1 MKAVYALPRQ
11 SLLVKRMVYHPA
23 MKSSCLEE
31 RNMPDLYRRVLS
43 LASVMLLVLLAG
55 CETVPE
61 TGRSQL
67 LLISPAQETQLG
79 LTEFEKLKSST
90 PVSDD
95 AKLNAMLQRVGKR
108 VAAVAPLQNARWEF
122 VLFDDPKTA
131 NAFCLPGGKVGIYTG
146 ILPITKDENGL
157 ATVIGHEVAHAVARH
172 GGERVSQGLLV
183 QMGGEALDAAMS
195 SQPAATRSLILQGY
209 GLGSQV
215 GVILPYSRTQ
225 ELEADE
231 LGLLYMARAGYD
243 PRTAADFWER
253 FSAYTRERGGAPPE
267 FLSTHPVDTRR
278 IAQLESLMP
287 KALAEYRKAGGK

>member
-1 MKAVYALPRQ
+1 MPNLNRR
-11 SLLVKRMVYHPA
+11 LLSPPA
-23 MKSSCLEE
+23 M
-31 RNMPDLYRRVLS
+31 
-43 LASVMLLVLLAG
+43 VLLALLGG

-79 LTEFEKLKSST
+79 LTEFEKLKAST
-90 PVSDD
+90 PISDD
-95 AKLNAMLQRVGKR
+95 AKLNAMLQRVGKK
-108 VAAVAPLQNARWEF
+108 VAAVAPLENARWEF
-122 VLFDDPKTA
+122 VLFDEPKTA
-131 NAFCLPGGKVGIYTG
+131 NAFCLPGGKVGIFTG

-183 QMGGEALDAAMS
+183 QMGGEALESALS
-195 SQPAATRSLILQGY
+195 SQPAATRSLVLQGY
-209 GLGSQV
+209 GLGSRV

-243 PRTAADFWER
+243 PRTAVDFWKR
-253 FSAYTRERGGAPPE
+253 FSAYTGQQGGKPPE

-278 IAQLESLMP
+278 IAQIQSLMP
-287 KALAEYRKAGGK
+287 NALAEYRKTGGK

>member
-1 MKAVYALPRQ
+1 MPTLFRQVIRLSAAL
-11 SLLVKRMVYHPA
+11 LF
-23 MKSSCLEE
+23 
-31 RNMPDLYRRVLS
+31 
-43 LASVMLLVLLAG
+43 VLLAG

-67 LLISPAQETQLG
+67 LLISPTQEAQLG

-90 PVSDD
+90 PISED
-95 AKLNAMLQRVGKR
+95 AELNDMLQRVGKR
-108 VAAVAPLQNARWEF
+108 VAAVAPLKDARWEF

-183 QMGGEALDAAMS
+183 QMGGEALETAMS
-195 SQPAATRSLILQGY
+195 NQPAATRSLVLQGY

-215 GVILPYSRTQ
+215 GIILPYSRTQ
-225 ELEADE
+225 ELEADQ
-231 LGLLYMARAGYD
+231 LGLMYMARAGYD
-243 PRTAADFWER
+243 PRTAVDFWKR
-253 FSAYTRERGGAPPE
+253 FSAYKGEKSSAPPE
-267 FLSTHPVDTRR
+267 FLSTHPVDRTR
-278 IAQLESLMP
+278 IAQIQSLMP
-287 KALAEYRKAGGK
+287 KALAEYRKAGGN

>member
-1 MKAVYALPRQ
+1 MPTLFRQVTRLAL
-11 SLLVKRMVYHPA
+11 A
-23 MKSSCLEE
+23 I
-31 RNMPDLYRRVLS
+31 
-43 LASVMLLVLLAG
+43 LLVLLAG

-67 LLISPAQETQLG
+67 LLISPSQETQLG

-90 PVSDD
+90 PVSED
-95 AKLNAMLQRVGKR
+95 AKLNEMLQRVGKR
-108 VAAVAPLQNARWEF
+108 VAAVAPLKNARWEF

-146 ILPITKDENGL
+146 ILPVTKDENGL

-195 SQPAATRSLILQGY
+195 SQPTATRSLVLQGY

-215 GVILPYSRTQ
+215 GIILPYSRTQ
-225 ELEADE
+225 ELEADQ

-243 PRTAADFWER
+243 PRTAVDFWKR
-253 FSAYTRERGGAPPE
+253 FSAYTGEKGGAPPE

-278 IAQLESLMP
+278 IGQIRSLMP

>member
-1 MKAVYALPRQ
+1 MPNAQHRLARLALVT
-11 SLLVKRMVYHPA
+11 LLV
-23 MKSSCLEE
+23 SI
-31 RNMPDLYRRVLS
+31 
-43 LASVMLLVLLAG
+43 AG

-67 LLISPAQETQLG
+67 LLISPSQETQLG

-90 PVSDD
+90 PISDD
-95 AKLNAMLQRVGKR
+95 AELNAMLQRVGKR
-108 VAAVAPLQNARWEF
+108 VAAVAPLKDARWEF

-131 NAFCLPGGKVGIYTG
+131 NAFCLPGGKVGIFTG

-183 QMGGEALDAAMS
+183 QMGGEALEAALRT
-195 SQPAATRSLILQGY
+195 QPELTRSVVLQGY
-209 GLGSQV
+209 GMGSQV
-215 GVILPYSRTQ
+215 GVILPYSRTH
-225 ELEADE
+225 ELEADQ
-231 LGLLYMARAGYD
+231 LGLMYMARAGYD
-243 PRTAADFWER
+243 PRTAVDFWKR

-267 FLSTHPVDTRR
+267 FRSTHPVDTRR
-278 IAQLESLMP
+278 IAQIESLMP